1 MFRVPMVPAVP
12 TSFMVPTVPK
22 VPSMC
27 LVSQQF
33 LQTDKWVQ

>member
-1 MFRVPMVPAVP
+1 MFRVPMVLAVP
-12 TSFMVPTVPK
+12 RSFMVPTVPK
-22 VPSMC
+22 VLSMC